1 MQSKTCLNNYSNLT
15 EYSFCSDFFL
25 HSVNVANIATKIG
38 ADLGMPLAERRLLYE
53 LALYHDIGKSKI
65 PEFILYKEEELTCEE
80 WQIMKKHAIYSQEI
94 YLNIKKQNNENIK
107 NALILRHHHENW
119 DGSGY
124 PDGISG
130 KNIPFFSR
138 IIKIADVFDAITQ
151 PRVYRT
157 FKIKNTMEIMEKM
170 LGRELDPYIFE
181 KSFNTL
187 NKLLNYRIEEDTG
200 NWEIEKVS

>member
-1 MQSKTCLNNYSNLT
+1 
-15 EYSFCSDFFL
+15 
-25 HSVNVANIATKIG
+25 
-38 ADLGMPLAERRLLYE
+38 MPLAERRWLYE

-107 NALILRHHHENW
+107 NALVLRHHHENW

-200 NWEIEKVS
+200 NWEIGEVS